1 MLLRP
6 LSRGASRLTVR
17 GAALGGAR
25 LHRPAGAPSPL
36 LRPLSTGPEPSGDE
50 DGSGGDASEAP
61 SLAPYLEA
69 FVDPYEVDP
78 KLPPPG
84 RRWSAAEIRLKS
96 DADLQK
102 LWAVLLR
109 ERNMLASVKLLHER
123 RKTTMPHPERARMTR
138 KSMAMIKVVLGERQ
152 RSAET
157 AMRRGDLL
165 TKRQRRRQK
174 ALAAAEGEHGEAVGA
189 GAAAGA
195 HGG

>member
-1 MLLRP
+1 
-6 LSRGASRLTVR
+6 
-17 GAALGGAR
+17 
-25 LHRPAGAPSPL
+25 
-36 LRPLSTGPEPSGDE
+36 
-50 DGSGGDASEAP
+50 
-61 SLAPYLEA
+61 
-69 FVDPYEVDP
+69 
-78 KLPPPG
+78 
-84 RRWSAAEIRLKS
+84 
-96 DADLQK
+96 
-102 LWAVLLR
+102 
-109 ERNMLASVKLLHER
+109 MLASVKLLHER